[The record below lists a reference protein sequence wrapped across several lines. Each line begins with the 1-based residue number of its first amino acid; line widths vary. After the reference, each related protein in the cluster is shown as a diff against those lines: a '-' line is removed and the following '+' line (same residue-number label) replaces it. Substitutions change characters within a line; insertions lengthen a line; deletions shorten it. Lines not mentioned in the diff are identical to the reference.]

1 MSGERPGQR
10 ARQPFLTADDFE
22 ARSEESES
30 DPSIPLLTPF
40 QRYVLE
46 GIDAVKRAQGEFT
59 GEIASMKATI
69 AEMAPHVHSLQK
81 DAALLKKVMSYAKY
95 IGFGLATRY
104 FPELAASVAKHA
116 PAILD
121 AAGKAAP

>member
-1 MSGERPGQR
+1 VSGERPQQ
-10 ARQPFLTADDFE
+10 RQPFLTADDFE
-22 ARSEESES
+22 PRSEAEES
-30 DPSIPLLTPF
+30 DSSIPLLTPF

-46 GIDAVKRAQGEFT
+46 GIDSVKRAQGEFT
-59 GEIASMKATI
+59 GEIASMKAQL
-69 AEMAPHVHSLQK
+69 AKMAPHVESLQRDHAMLRK
-81 DAALLKKVMSYAKY
+81 ILTYGKY

-104 FPELAASVAKHA
+104 FPEFAASVAKYA